1 MNTELIEQNVH
12 RLLGAMTGAATTA
25 MVAVGDQLGLY
36 RALAD
41 GGPATQDELA
51 ARTGTAARY
60 LREWLSQQAAA
71 GFLAYR
77 EGDGRYALPAEAA
90 AVLADEASPAFLA
103 GGATITRGW
112 FAGID
117 RLAEAFRTGAGIP
130 WHEQDPAVFEGTERF
145 FRPGYTASL
154 TTEWV
159 PALPGV
165 ADRLAAGGRVADV
178 GCGHGVAA
186 ILLARAYPQASVHG
200 YDFHDRSIQVARQQA
215 GQAGLGGRIRFE
227 PLDAT
232 SYPADGFDLIC
243 LLDTL
248 HDLGDPAAAL
258 AHARKA
264 LAPDGAVL
272 VVEPNAADD
281 YAANLASPLAALSY
295 AASTFQCT
303 PAALAQPGGVALGA
317 QAGPAAVR
325 QLAGRRRLQPVPAG
339 HPDPGQRRPRAP
351 AITGHPPLRSL
362 AVSPRPVTRQLAAR
376 LSEPRPVRS
385 SPLRAPDFE
394 ASGRSLG
401 TARCDPQT
409 AGSGQDS
416 RPGR

>member
-1 MNTELIEQNVH
+1 MNTELIDQNVH

-25 MVAVGDQLGLY
+25 MVAVGDELGLY
-36 RALAD
+36 RAL
-41 GGPATQDELA
+41 GPATQDELS
-51 ARTGTAARY
+51 ARTGMAARY
-60 LREWLSQQAAA
+60 LEEWLSQQAAA
-71 GFLAYR
+71 GILAYR
-77 EGDGRYALPAEAA
+77 GGDQRYVLPAEAA

-117 RLAEAFRTGAGIP
+117 RLIEAFRTGAGIP
-130 WHEQDPAVFEGTERF
+130 WQEQDPAVFNGTERF
-145 FRPGYTASL
+145 FRPGYTANL
-154 TTEWV
+154 TSDWV

-165 ADRLAAGGRVADV
+165 ADRLDAGGRVADV

-186 ILLARAYPQASVHG
+186 ILLARAFPQASVYG

-215 GQAGLGGRIRFE
+215 AQAGLSDRIQFE
-227 PLDAT
+227 TVDAT

-248 HDLGDPAAAL
+248 HDLGDPGAAL

-264 LAPDGAVL
+264 LAPDGSVL

-281 YAANLASPLAALSY
+281 YAMNLTAPLAALNY

-317 QAGPAAVR
+317 QAGPAAVQ
-325 QLAGRRRLQPVPAG
+325 QLAEDASFSRFRQVTQTPVNIVLEL
-339 HPDPGQRRPRAP
+339 RP
-351 AITGHPPLRSL
+351 
-362 AVSPRPVTRQLAAR
+362 
-376 LSEPRPVRS
+376 
-385 SPLRAPDFE
+385 
-394 ASGRSLG
+394 
-401 TARCDPQT
+401 
-409 AGSGQDS
+409 
-416 RPGR
+416 

>member
-1 MNTELIEQNVH
+1 MNPELIEQNVN

-41 GGPATQDELA
+41 GGPATPAELA
-51 ARTGTAARY
+51 DRTGTAARY
-60 LREWLSQQAAA
+60 LKEWLSQQAAA
-71 GFLAYR
+71 GFLTYQPD
-77 EGDGRYALPAEAA
+77 DGRYTLPAEAA
-90 AVLADEASPAFLA
+90 AVVANEASPAFLA

-117 RLAEAFRTGAGIP
+117 QLTEAFRTGDGIP
-130 WHEQDPAVFEGTERF
+130 WHRQDPAVFEGTERF
-145 FRPGYTASL
+145 FRPGYTANL
-154 TTEWV
+154 TTEWI

-178 GCGHGVAA
+178 GCGHGTAA
-186 ILLARAYPQASVHG
+186 ILLARAYPQASIHG
-200 YDFHDRSIQVARQQA
+200 YDFHDRSIQVARQRA
-215 GQAGLGGRIRFE
+215 AQAGLADRIQFE
-227 PLDAT
+227 TNDAT

-264 LAPDGAVL
+264 LAPDGTVL

-281 YAANLASPLAALSY
+281 YATNLANPLAALSY

-317 QAGPAAVR
+317 QAGADAVR
-325 QLAGRRRLQPVPAG
+325 R
-339 HPDPGQRRPRAP
+339 
-351 AITGHPPLRSL
+351 
-362 AVSPRPVTRQLAAR
+362 LAADAGYSR
-376 LSEPRPVRS
+376 FRRVTENPVNVVLELRP
-385 SPLRAPDFE
+385 
-394 ASGRSLG
+394 
-401 TARCDPQT
+401 
-409 AGSGQDS
+409 
-416 RPGR
+416 

>member
-1 MNTELIEQNVH
+1 MNAELIEQNVH

-51 ARTGTAARY
+51 ARTGTAPRY

-71 GFLAYR
+71 GFITYQA
-77 EGDGRYALPAEAA
+77 GDGRYALPAEAA
-90 AVLADEASPAFLA
+90 AVLAHEASPAFLA

-112 FAGID
+112 FAGVD

-130 WHEQDPAVFEGTERF
+130 WHEQDPAVFDGTERF

-154 TTEWV
+154 TAEWV

-178 GCGHGVAA
+178 GCGHGAAA
-186 ILLARAYPQASVHG
+186 ILLARAYPRARVHG
-200 YDFHDRSIQVARQQA
+200 YDFHHRSVEVARQRA
-215 GQAGLGGRIRFE
+215 AHAGLGGSIRFE

-281 YAANLASPLAALSY
+281 YEANLASPLAALSY

-325 QLAGRRRLQPVPAG
+325 QLADDAGFSRFRQVAETPVNVVLEL
-339 HPDPGQRRPRAP
+339 RP
-351 AITGHPPLRSL
+351 
-362 AVSPRPVTRQLAAR
+362 
-376 LSEPRPVRS
+376 
-385 SPLRAPDFE
+385 
-394 ASGRSLG
+394 
-401 TARCDPQT
+401 
-409 AGSGQDS
+409 
-416 RPGR
+416 

>member
-41 GGPATQDELA
+41 GGPATPDELA
-51 ARTGTAARY
+51 ARTGTAPRY

-77 EGDGRYALPAEAA
+77 PDDGRYALPAEAA
-90 AVLADEASPAFLA
+90 AVLAHEASPAFLA

-117 RLAEAFRTGAGIP
+117 RLAQAFRTGAGIP
-130 WHEQDPAVFEGTERF
+130 WHQQDPAVFEGTERF

-154 TTEWV
+154 TTEWI

-165 ADRLAAGGRVADV
+165 PQKLAAGGRVADV
-178 GCGHGVAA
+178 GCGHGAAA
-186 ILLARAYPQASVHG
+186 ILLARAYPQASIHG
-200 YDFHDRSIQVARQQA
+200 YDFHDRSIRIARQRA
-215 GQAGLGGRIRFE
+215 AQAGLDGQIQFRT
-227 PLDAT
+227 LDAT
-232 SYPADGFDLIC
+232 SYPPGRFDLIC

-258 AHARKA
+258 AHARTA
-264 LAPDGAVL
+264 LAPGGAVL
-272 VVEPNAADD
+272 VVEPSAADD
-281 YAANLASPLAALSY
+281 YPANLASPLAALSY

-303 PAALAQPGGVALGA
+303 PAALAQPGGIALGA

-325 QLAGRRRLQPVPAG
+325 HLAR
-339 HPDPGQRRPRAP
+339 
-351 AITGHPPLRSL
+351 
-362 AVSPRPVTRQLAAR
+362 
-376 LSEPRPVRS
+376 
-385 SPLRAPDFE
+385 
-394 ASGRSLG
+394 
-401 TARCDPQT
+401 T
-409 AGSGQDS
+409 AGFSQFRQVTQTPVNIVLEL
-416 RPGR
+416 RP

>member
-1 MNTELIEQNVH
+1 
-12 RLLGAMTGAATTA
+12 
-25 MVAVGDQLGLY
+25 
-36 RALAD
+36 
-41 GGPATQDELA
+41 
-51 ARTGTAARY
+51 
-60 LREWLSQQAAA
+60 
-71 GFLAYR
+71 
-77 EGDGRYALPAEAA
+77 
-90 AVLADEASPAFLA
+90 SPAFLA

-145 FRPGYTASL
+145 FRPGYTASP

-165 ADRLAAGGRVADV
+165 ADRLAADGRVADV

-200 YDFHDRSIQVARQQA
+200 YDFHDRSIQVARQRADQV
-215 GQAGLGGRIRFE
+215 GLGGRIRFE

-243 LLDTL
+243 MLDTL

-264 LAPDGAVL
+264 LVPDGTVL
-272 VVEPNAADD
+272 VVEPYAADD

-295 AASTFQCT
+295 AASTSN
-303 PAALAQPGGVALGA
+303 A
-317 QAGPAAVR
+317 
-325 QLAGRRRLQPVPAG
+325 RRPHWPSPAG
-339 HPDPGQRRPRAP
+339 
-351 AITGHPPLRSL
+351 LRS
-362 AVSPRPVTRQLAAR
+362 AHRPALQRY
-376 LSEPRPVRS
+376 
-385 SPLRAPDFE
+385 
-394 ASGRSLG
+394 GNW
-401 TARCDPQT
+401 
-409 AGSGQDS
+409 
-416 RPGR
+416 

>member
-12 RLLGAMTGAATTA
+12 RLLGAMTGAA
-25 MVAVGDQLGLY
+25 G
-36 RALAD
+36 
-41 GGPATQDELA
+41 
-51 ARTGTAARY
+51 
-60 LREWLSQQAAA
+60 
-71 GFLAYR
+71 
-77 EGDGRYALPAEAA
+77 
-90 AVLADEASPAFLA
+90 
-103 GGATITRGW
+103 
-112 FAGID
+112 
-117 RLAEAFRTGAGIP
+117 AFRTGAGIP

-200 YDFHDRSIQVARQQA
+200 YDFHDRSIAVARQQA

-227 PLDAT
+227 TLDAT

-325 QLAGRRRLQPVPAG
+325 QLADDAGFSRFRQVSQTPVNVVLEL
-339 HPDPGQRRPRAP
+339 RP
-351 AITGHPPLRSL
+351 
-362 AVSPRPVTRQLAAR
+362 
-376 LSEPRPVRS
+376 
-385 SPLRAPDFE
+385 
-394 ASGRSLG
+394 
-401 TARCDPQT
+401 
-409 AGSGQDS
+409 
-416 RPGR
+416 

>member
-1 MNTELIEQNVH
+1 MNNDLIEQNMH
-12 RLLGAMTGAATTA
+12 RLLAAMTGAATTA
-25 MVAVGDQLGLY
+25 MVVIGDRLGLY

-41 GGPATQDELA
+41 GGPATPDELA

-71 GFLAYR
+71 GFLGYQ
-77 EGDGRYALPAEAA
+77 EDGRYALPAEAA
-90 AVLADEASPAFLA
+90 AVLAHEASPVFLA

-130 WHEQDPAVFEGTERF
+130 WHEQDAAVFDGTERF

-159 PALPGV
+159 PALPGM

-178 GCGHGVAA
+178 GCGHGAAA
-186 ILLARAYPQASVHG
+186 ILLARAYPRANVYG
-200 YDFHDRSIQVARQQA
+200 YDFHDRSIRVARERA
-215 GQAGLGGRIRFE
+215 GEAGLGGRIRFE
-227 PLDAT
+227 PFDAT
-232 SYPADGFDLIC
+232 SYPAGDFDLIC

-264 LAPDGAVL
+264 LASDGAVL

-281 YAANLASPLAALSY
+281 YAANLTAPLAALSY

-303 PAALAQPGGVALGA
+303 PAALAQPGGFALGA

-325 QLAGRRRLQPVPAG
+325 RLAEDAGFSRFREVTQTPVNVV
-339 HPDPGQRRPRAP
+339 
-351 AITGHPPLRSL
+351 L
-362 AVSPRPVTRQLAAR
+362 
-376 LSEPRPVRS
+376 E
-385 SPLRAPDFE
+385 
-394 ASGRSLG
+394 LG
-401 TARCDPQT
+401 P
-409 AGSGQDS
+409 
-416 RPGR
+416 

>member
-1 MNTELIEQNVH
+1 
-12 RLLGAMTGAATTA
+12 

-51 ARTGTAARY
+51 VRTGTSARY

-71 GFLAYR
+71 GFLAYQQ
-77 EGDGRYALPAEAA
+77 GDGRYALPAEAA
-90 AVLADEASPAFLA
+90 AVLAHEASPAFLA

-117 RLAEAFRTGAGIP
+117 RLTEAFRTGAGIP
-130 WHEQDPAVFEGTERF
+130 WHEQAPTIFEGTERF
-145 FRPGYTASL
+145 FRPGYTANL
-154 TTEWV
+154 TTEWI

-178 GCGHGVAA
+178 GCGHGVAS
-186 ILLARAYPQASVHG
+186 ILLARAYPQASIYG
-200 YDFHDRSIQVARQQA
+200 YDFHDRSIQVARERA
-215 GQAGLGGRIRFE
+215 VQAGLGGRIRFE
-227 PLDAT
+227 SLDAT
-232 SYPADGFDLIC
+232 SYPTEGFDLIC

-272 VVEPNAADD
+272 VVEPTAADD
-281 YAANLASPLAALSY
+281 YAENLASPLAALSY

-317 QAGPAAVR
+317 QAGPAVIR
-325 QLAGRRRLQPVPAG
+325 QIAGEAGFSRFREVTQTPVNVVLEL
-339 HPDPGQRRPRAP
+339 RP
-351 AITGHPPLRSL
+351 
-362 AVSPRPVTRQLAAR
+362 
-376 LSEPRPVRS
+376 
-385 SPLRAPDFE
+385 
-394 ASGRSLG
+394 
-401 TARCDPQT
+401 
-409 AGSGQDS
+409 
-416 RPGR
+416 

>member
-1 MNTELIEQNVH
+1 MNTELIEQNMH

-77 EGDGRYALPAEAA
+77 ADDGRYVLPAEAA
-90 AVLADEASPAFLA
+90 AVLAHEASPAFLA

-154 TTEWV
+154 TTQWV

-186 ILLARAYPQASVHG
+186 ILLARAYPEASVHG

-232 SYPADGFDLIC
+232 SYPADGCFDLIC

-264 LAPDGAVL
+264 LAPDGTVL

-281 YAANLASPLAALSY
+281 YETNLANPLAALSY

-303 PAALAQPGGVALGA
+303 PAALAQPGGVALGS

-325 QLAGRRRLQPVPAG
+325 QLADDAGFSRFRQVTQTPVNVVLEL
-339 HPDPGQRRPRAP
+339 RP
-351 AITGHPPLRSL
+351 
-362 AVSPRPVTRQLAAR
+362 
-376 LSEPRPVRS
+376 
-385 SPLRAPDFE
+385 
-394 ASGRSLG
+394 
-401 TARCDPQT
+401 
-409 AGSGQDS
+409 
-416 RPGR
+416 

>member
-41 GGPATQDELA
+41 GGPATDGELA

-60 LREWLSQQAAA
+60 VREWLSQQAAA
-71 GFLAYR
+71 GFLDYR
-77 EGDGRYALPAEAA
+77 ESDGRYALSAEAA
-90 AVLADEASPAFLA
+90 AVRADEASPAFLA
-103 GGATITRGW
+103 GGASITRGW

-117 RLAEAFRTGAGIP
+117 RLAEAFRTGTGIP

-154 TTEWV
+154 TTEWI

-165 ADRLAAGGRVADV
+165 AGRLAAGGRVADV
-178 GCGHGVAA
+178 GCGYGAA
-186 ILLARAYPQASVHG
+186 SILLARAYPQASVHG
-200 YDFHDRSIQVARQQA
+200 YDFHDRSIQVARQRA
-215 GQAGLGGRIRFE
+215 GQAGLDGRIQFE

-232 SYPADGFDLIC
+232 SYPAGGFDLIC

-264 LAPDGAVL
+264 LTPDGAVL

-281 YAANLASPLAALSY
+281 YAANLANPLAALSY
-295 AASTFQCT
+295 TASTFQCT
-303 PAALAQPGGVALGA
+303 PAALAQPGGFALGA

-325 QLAGRRRLQPVPAG
+325 QLADDAGFSRFRQVTQTPVNIVLEL
-339 HPDPGQRRPRAP
+339 RP
-351 AITGHPPLRSL
+351 
-362 AVSPRPVTRQLAAR
+362 
-376 LSEPRPVRS
+376 
-385 SPLRAPDFE
+385 
-394 ASGRSLG
+394 
-401 TARCDPQT
+401 
-409 AGSGQDS
+409 
-416 RPGR
+416 